1 MASPGEEYT
10 PVDLYAILAPADRAL
25 APAVKRNKLARRTYE
40 DLIDARAPRGTMQPA
55 ATEHIRSTVEL
66 DAVTRVA
73 QLQVTE
79 TVSIAVAVEG
89 SVSAV
94 QAIGS
99 PDARLIA
106 VNGLM
111 DRLDEIA
118 RVDEDFLARREAHSA
133 PEVDQQV
140 KLFN

>member
-1 MASPGEEYT
+1 
-10 PVDLYAILAPADRAL
+10 
-25 APAVKRNKLARRTYE
+25 
-40 DLIDARAPRGTMQPA
+40 MQPA

-73 QLQVTE
+73 QLQVAE